1 MKTLKLLLYN
11 ILLISTLFIS
21 CKKEEVI
28 VNPKKEKSSR
38 VATLP
43 YYNEATFTPIW
54 SQEENRE
61 DKHIIPPFKLINQ
74 LGDTISDKTFEDKI
88 YITDFFFTFCPGICP
103 KMTKNMK
110 IVQEAFKDD
119 NDILL
124 LSHSVTPTHDT
135 PEKLNVYALANGVI
149 PSKWHLVTGNKNEI
163 YDLGRNQY
171 FVEEDLGLSKT
182 EDEFLHTE
190 NFILVDK
197 QKRIRGIYNGLNKTS
212 VNQLIADVHTLK
224 NENALH

>member
-1 MKTLKLLLYN
+1 MKLLKLLLCN
-11 ILLISTLFIS
+11 ILLIATLFIS
-21 CKKEEVI
+21 CKKEVKT
-28 VNPKKEKSSR
+28 NPPEKEKSSR
-38 VATLP
+38 VEILP

-54 SQEENRE
+54 SQEKNTQEE
-61 DKHIIPPFKLINQ
+61 KHTIPPFTLINQ
-74 LGDTISDKTFEDKI
+74 LGDTISDKTFNNKI
-88 YITDFFFTFCPGICP
+88 YVTDFFFTFCPGICP
-103 KMTKNMK
+103 KMTKNMG
-110 IVQEAFKDD
+110 IIQEVFKDD

-135 PEKLNVYALANGVI
+135 PEKLHQYAEANGVI
-149 PSKWHLVTGNKNEI
+149 SSKWHLATGDKNEI

-197 QKRIRGIYNGLNKTS
+197 QKRIRGIYNGLNKAS

-224 NENALH
+224 KEKAL